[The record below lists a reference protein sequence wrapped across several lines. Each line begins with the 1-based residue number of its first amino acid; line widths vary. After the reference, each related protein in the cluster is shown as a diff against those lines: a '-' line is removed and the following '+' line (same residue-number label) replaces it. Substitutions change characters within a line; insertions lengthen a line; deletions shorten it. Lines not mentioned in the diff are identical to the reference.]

1 MNLQLKKVVVEKLE
15 LLHST
20 NPTLKVLYD
29 AIESCCNEQFVYHRD
44 IVFDMFN
51 DNENL
56 IEDIE
61 GKLFY
66 SFTDVR
72 FEKDVEKTNLDEL
85 LEGLNS
91 HDGFP
96 NFVLDNEKEL
106 KEVNEWVEI
115 YYKRFV
121 LFFFTLCLKR
131 LDVLNETIEQ
141 Y

>member
-106 KEVNEWVEI
+106 KEVN
-115 YYKRFV
+115 
-121 LFFFTLCLKR
+121 
-131 LDVLNETIEQ
+131 
-141 Y
+141 